1 MNKNEY
7 ITPRLRVVDVKSR
20 YGLLQDIPVSNGT
33 VIDEGDIGFSKDID
47 FDDDEGVRGGSDIWE
62 D

>member
-33 VIDEGDIGFSKDID
+33 VSDEGDIGFSKDID
-47 FDDDEGVRGGSDIWE
+47 FDDDEGVRGGSGIWE